1 MDYLKHL
8 LIRTPVESV
17 AASVRRQ
24 WTFFKLRKHPE
35 LREVFQ
41 EPELMGVLL
50 ARVLARDSN
59 CLDVGS
65 HLGSMLVHFLTFA
78 PEGRHVAFE
87 PTPVKARWL
96 RSKFPEVRVEEV
108 AASDVSGEAT
118 LFMRKR
124 ATGLNSLRPQLG
136 ARPLVVRTARV
147 DDLISGRVSLMKI
160 DVEGGEL
167 AVMRGAVKTIGRCG
181 PLLLFESTKEGLI
194 AFGVST
200 DDVFD
205 FLSGH
210 EYSVFLLRDFLEDRA
225 PLSKRSFREAH
236 DYPFKAFNFLA
247 VRARPTACDR

>member
-8 LIRTPVESV
+8 LIRTPVEPV
-17 AASVRRQ
+17 ALNVRRL
-24 WTFFKLRKHPE
+24 WTSFKLRKHPE
-35 LREVFQ
+35 LREVFR
-41 EPELMGVLL
+41 EPELMDLVL

-65 HLGSMLVHFLTFA
+65 HLGSMLVRFLTFA

-96 RSKFPEVRVEEV
+96 RSKFPEVHVEEV
-108 AASDVSGEAT
+108 AASDASGEAT
-118 LFMRKR
+118 LFLNNRGS
-124 ATGLNSLRPQLG
+124 GLNSLRPQFG

-147 DDLISGRVSLMKI
+147 DEFTSGPVSLMKI

-167 AVMRGAVKTIGRCG
+167 AVMRGAAKTIDRCG
-181 PLLLFESTKEGLI
+181 PHLLFESTKSGHI
-194 AFGVST
+194 AFGVSA

-210 EYSVFLLRDFLEDRA
+210 EYSVFLLRDFLEDRP
-225 PLSKRSFREAH
+225 PLGKRSFREAH
-236 DYPFKAFNFLA
+236 DYPFKAFNFFA
-247 VRARPTACDR
+247 VRRRPAA